1 MKAIVIQFD
10 GQIPSG
16 GESRL
21 VNALFH
27 NVNIYT
33 ENSDKIT
40 VSILSEKEVVEAI
53 TNRVAKDTKSETES
67 EKKKLEMLRDF
78 CGTILA
84 QVGKLESKTP
94 DKWRQDFITYLILH
108 KNEWKEIISMIASI
122 DGSIGYYRHRVIL
135 SNYNLDVLPGIIR
148 DIKKVITLY

>member
-16 GESRL
+16 DESKL
-21 VNALFH
+21 INALFH
-27 NVNIYT
+27 NVHIYT

-53 TNRVAKDTKSETES
+53 TNRVAKSTKSETES

-84 QVGKLESKTP
+84 QVGKPESKTP
-94 DKWRQDFITYLILH
+94 NKWRQELVTYLILH
-108 KNEWKEIISMIASI
+108 KNEWKEILPIIENI
-122 DGSIGYYRHRVIL
+122 DSSIGYYRHRVIIIL
-135 SNYNLDVLPGIIR
+135 THYQVLYVMLR
-148 DIKKVITLY
+148 K

>member
-16 GESRL
+16 DESKL
-21 VNALFH
+21 INALFH
-27 NVNIYT
+27 NVHIYT

-53 TNRVAKDTKSETES
+53 TNRVAKSTKSETES

-84 QVGKLESKTP
+84 QVGKPESKTP
-94 DKWRQDFITYLILH
+94 NKWRQELVTYLILH
-108 KNEWKEIISMIASI
+108 KNEWKEILPIIENI
-122 DGSIGYYRHRVIL
+122 DSSIGYYRHRVIL
-135 SNYNLDVLPGIIR
+135 SNYNLDTLPGIIR
-148 DIKKVITLY
+148 DVKKVITLY

>member
-21 VNALFH
+21 INALFH

-33 ENSDKIT
+33 ENSGKIT
-40 VSILSEKEVVEAI
+40 VSILSEKEVIEAI
-53 TNRVAKDTKSETES
+53 TNSVAKNTKSETES
-67 EKKKLEMLRDF
+67 EKRKLEMLRDF

-84 QVGKLESKTP
+84 QVGKPESKTP

-108 KNEWKEIISMIASI
+108 KDEWKEIIPIITNI
-122 DGSIGYYRHRVIL
+122 DSSIGYYRHRVIL
-135 SNYNLDVLPGIIR
+135 SNYDLDILPSIMR